1 MLSEFRS
8 LLKKIHDE
16 PPSEP
21 VHNLIGNLHDDV
33 ICVPVFIFTFGS
45 SALFGRP
52 RCGLSI

>member
-1 MLSEFRS
+1 MHSEFRS